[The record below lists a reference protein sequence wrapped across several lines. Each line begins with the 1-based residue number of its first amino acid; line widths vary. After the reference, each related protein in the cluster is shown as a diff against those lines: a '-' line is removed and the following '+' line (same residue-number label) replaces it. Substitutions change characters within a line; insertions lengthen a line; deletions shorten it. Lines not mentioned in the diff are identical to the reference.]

1 MSLATTPHLPPPG
14 RWRLNPRRP
23 FRLRRFED
31 AAVVL
36 DEMTGDTLCVNLHA
50 ALILE
55 TLRAGAA
62 DGAELAG
69 TLAAQGLDDAERVG
83 ILRELCALGLVT
95 SPDAEVTPAAAV
107 SG

>member
-1 MSLATTPHLPPPG
+1 LSLATTPRLPPPG

-55 TLRAGAA
+55 ILATGATDCTEFAGK
-62 DGAELAG
+62 LAG
-69 TLAAQGLDDAERVG
+69 QALDDAERDE
-83 ILRELCALGLVT
+83 ILHELCALGLVT
-95 SPDAEVTPAAAV
+95 SPDAEAPSSRAV